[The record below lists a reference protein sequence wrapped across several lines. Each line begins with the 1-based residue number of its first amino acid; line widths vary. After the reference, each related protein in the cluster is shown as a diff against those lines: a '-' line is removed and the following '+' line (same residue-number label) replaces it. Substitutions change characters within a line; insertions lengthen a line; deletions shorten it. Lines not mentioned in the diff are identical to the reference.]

1 MLSLDSSNLL
11 PPISASTGISWS
23 KQKRKRKV
31 EISGWVRGGNTRI
44 VTITVVMV
52 VVVVVVMVVV
62 VVVVIPYFEG
72 RYQAIKHTAKVL
84 YRK

>member
-62 VVVVIPYFEG
+62 IPYFEG